1 VDIRRIA
8 AIKEGDV
15 MTGSRTKVKVV
26 KNKVAAPFREAEFD
40 IMYGEGISREG
51 DLLDLAVNNNLLE
64 KSGAWYSYKS
74 ERIGQGRENARQFLK
89 DNVETFVKLEAEVR
103 KHLGLAVASAQPVVA
118 AQTAAAAP
126 SAPQGTGARVTTMPS
141 ALPEAAKVPAARR

>member
-1 VDIRRIA
+1 V
-8 AIKEGDV
+8 V
-15 MTGSRTKVKVV
+15 TGSRTKVKVV

-89 DNVETFVKLEAEVR
+89 DNPETFTKLEGEVR
-103 KHLGLAVASAQPVVA
+103 KHLGLTPAGVQP
-118 AQTAAAAP
+118 AAAAQAQAAA
-126 SAPQGTGARVTTMPS
+126 SGATQGTGARVTTMPS
-141 ALPEAAKVPAARR
+141 AVPEAAKVPVARR